1 MTSNFIVCCCCL
13 VYSAVLCS
21 FKHFSKFEKI
31 KSASTVKK
39 VLQVYA
45 HSALSCLV
53 ILLGPRQLLSVL
65 LTNSAEWLQDLLSL
79 KNQDQF
85 VLWHLFVFTCLTS
98 CFIDRSYHL
107 IPSVMPDAHSNIM
120 VRFQMSQSPDALPG
134 VRVQQDQK
142 CQYVVQWQDRL
153 NESHKT
159 LHIENLAFMHIQFK
173 VVDPK

>member
-1 MTSNFIVCCCCL
+1 MTSNFIVCCCCS
-13 VYSAVLCS
+13 VYSVVLCS

-98 CFIDRSYHL
+98 CLSIAAITWFLLWCRML
-107 IPSVMPDAHSNIM
+107 IPISWWDFKCLSLQMHCQGSGYNKIKSVSTWCSGKIVWM
-120 VRFQMSQSPDALPG
+120 
-134 VRVQQDQK
+134 
-142 CQYVVQWQDRL
+142 
-153 NESHKT
+153 
-159 LHIENLAFMHIQFK
+159 NLAKHFASKILLSCTFN
-173 VVDPK
+173 